1 MNPDTEWSA
10 CALHTLATQAHA
22 LPCDSCKTLPSA
34 GWEAMPSSLDRSRLE
49 PVGTLYPATAT
60 DRSAATLDEYHP
72 AGTRYWSANAP
83 IAPDWFPY
91 NRCTVWRCRQC
102 ATVFLRYAETGGY
115 FEEERIRRV
124 DPALI
129 TTTSGN
135 T

>member
-1 MNPDTEWSA
+1 MNTDTELSA
-10 CALHTLATQAHA
+10 PALQALAMHA
-22 LPCDSCKTLPSA
+22 RTPPCDSCKTLPSA
-34 GWEAMPSSLDRSRLE
+34 GWEAIPSSMDRSRLE
-49 PVGTLYPATAT
+49 AMGTLYPATAP

-72 AGTRYWSANAP
+72 NGTRYWSVNAP
-83 IAPDWFPY
+83 IAIDWFPY
-91 NRCTVWRCRQC
+91 NRSTVWRCRQC

-129 TTTSGN
+129 AMTSGN